1 MQSSSMWSVLD
12 LYGMQSLLRSLQ
24 WLSLTPLRNFDYE
37 PIYWG
42 LDRAKSF
49 LSCWKNSWVTLICN
63 SFFWSYTSHVPFCR
77 VADDAWMQTICWL
90 MSDWH
95 MYLTV
100 LLVGAFCCV
109 AQIHTL
115 LLSRPICG
123 EQTYDTC
130 VTCFAWCRW
139 LPDILKLTVKWKTPQ
154 GTFWVLHLV
163 CQSLKE
169 SKHSLT
175 SEWISQRVK
184 KTFELQ
190 ARNEYVAY
198 EPLNFQKF
206 SILVY
211 VASLQDALIF
221 FLLLVE
227 GLGKGGKW

>member
-1 MQSSSMWSVLD
+1 
-12 LYGMQSLLRSLQ
+12 
-24 WLSLTPLRNFDYE
+24 
-37 PIYWG
+37 
-42 LDRAKSF
+42 
-49 LSCWKNSWVTLICN
+49 
-63 SFFWSYTSHVPFCR
+63 
-77 VADDAWMQTICWL
+77 
-90 MSDWH
+90 
-95 MYLTV
+95 
-100 LLVGAFCCV
+100 
-109 AQIHTL
+109 
-115 LLSRPICG
+115 
-123 EQTYDTC
+123 
-130 VTCFAWCRW
+130 
-139 LPDILKLTVKWKTPQ
+139 
-154 GTFWVLHLV
+154 V